1 MKTFLRTILSAS
13 IILVASSSAWAQ
25 VNVALLDVGF
35 IFKNHQGFKGE
46 MEAMKASVTTFEQ
59 ELKAKQTAIQNQSRQ
74 LGTLKAGTPQYKEL
88 EEQTTKQLADLKV
101 QMQLKRK
108 EIMEDEAKIYM
119 KTYKQ
124 VMSTV
129 SAFATS
135 NNVHLVLRYDRE
147 STPNDIA
154 GPQETLKIINRPVI
168 FQNRLD
174 ITESILRQVGGVAR
188 KPAAA
193 TAGRRQ

>member
-46 MEAMKASVTTFEQ
+46 MEAMKGRVATFEQ
-59 ELKAKQTAIQNQSRQ
+59 ELKGKQNAIQQQSKQ
-74 LGTLKAGTPQYKEL
+74 LGTLKAGTQPYKDL
-88 EEQTTKQLADLKV
+88 EKRTTQQLADLKV
-101 QMQLKRK
+101 EMQLKRK
-108 EIMEDEAKIYM
+108 EIMEKEAEIYM
-119 KTYKQ
+119 ATYQQ
-124 VMSTV
+124 VMKAV

-147 STPNDIA
+147 STPKDMA

-174 ITESILRQVGGVAR
+174 ITDSILSQVGGVAR
-188 KPAAA
+188 KPAAVQ
-193 TAGRRQ
+193 R